1 MPTRHVGF
9 ALAVCWPWFS
19 HVFPISPTSKVLA
32 RCRVAACSCRTKMT
46 KSIEKVG
53 DHGNSDGKSS
63 EWCIEIIEII
73 EHQFVGHLKT
83 VSVLR
88 LLRVLLHIPSSRSFF
103 KSALCFSKAACA
115 WHRDWNHG
123 FKQIDQIAWN
133 MDTHGYTWI
142 HMVQFHFNC
151 SFLVKCFS
159 DFVARG
165 ALWFWI
171 FGGQLS
177 DFFYWFPRV
186 AMPNQVAATAKNPQ
200 GDQKHFSCLCGVPKL
215 ENSLVLIKGPCVMQS
230 EVSCHAHIIVS

>member
-1 MPTRHVGF
+1 
-9 ALAVCWPWFS
+9 
-19 HVFPISPTSKVLA
+19 VLA

-133 MDTHGYTWI
+133 MDTHGYTWFNFTSI
-142 HMVQFHFNC
+142 AHFWWNV
-151 SFLVKCFS
+151 SVILVP
-159 DFVARG
+159 G

-171 FGGQLS
+171 FGGQLL
-177 DFFYWFPRV
+177 DLFYWFPRV